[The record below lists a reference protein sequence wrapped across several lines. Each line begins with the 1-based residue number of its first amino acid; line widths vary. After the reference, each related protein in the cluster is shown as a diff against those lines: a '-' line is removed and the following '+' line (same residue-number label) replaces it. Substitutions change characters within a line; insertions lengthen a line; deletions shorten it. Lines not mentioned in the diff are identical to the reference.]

1 MPVLQLSNYGM
12 LIGPVVGFF
21 FFFFFF
27 FDPKDSRKMDI
38 GSLPFP

>member
-12 LIGPVVGFF
+12 LIGPVVS
-21 FFFFFF
+21 FFFFF
-27 FDPKDSRKMDI
+27 FDPKDSRKTDI